1 MLLNPD
7 LLLKVPIG
15 QGFTTKSEEPN
26 GQKNPGGQMLLAKE
40 PVPLGQKN
48 PDGHTLQLELP
59 GISWYVPLGQLIGT
73 LMDMFTFLMTWSLR
87 RQKWPGG
94 HKIGDMV
101 PEGQ

>member
-26 GQKNPGGQMLLAKE
+26 GQKNPDGQILLAKE

-59 GISWYVPLGQLIGT
+59 GIS
-73 LMDMFTFLMTWSLR
+73 
-87 RQKWPGG
+87 
-94 HKIGDMV
+94 
-101 PEGQ
+101 